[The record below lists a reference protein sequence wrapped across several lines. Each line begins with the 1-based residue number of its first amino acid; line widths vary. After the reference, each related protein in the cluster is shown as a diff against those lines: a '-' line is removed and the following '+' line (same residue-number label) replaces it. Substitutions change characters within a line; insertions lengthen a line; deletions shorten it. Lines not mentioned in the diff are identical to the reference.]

1 MTLKSLGYKPREQ
14 TVRIVFDDSLRRAA
28 DAAKD
33 AVVRQRR
40 EEAKDGQGLGSQV
53 PELEEAWREAE
64 AAADEAAVSF
74 TFRAVGRRR
83 LADLVAE
90 CPPTAE
96 QLERWKERVRTSPV
110 LATAAPEFD
119 YERFAPRLIAASLV
133 EPAAA
138 PGEVLELWDAEDG
151 WSDAVWAELWKAAW
165 EVNQEAATRP
175 TSGTGTS

>member
-1 MTLKSLGYKPREQ
+1 M
-14 TVRIVFDDSLRRAA
+14 RIVMDDSLRRAA
-28 DAAKD
+28 EAAKE

-53 PELEEAWREAE
+53 PALEEAWREAE

-90 CPPTAE
+90 CPPSAD
-96 QLERWKERVRTSPV
+96 QLERWKDRVKTSPL

-119 YERFAPRLIAASLV
+119 YERFAPRLIAVSMV
-133 EPAAA
+133 EPESSLD
-138 PGEVLELWDAEDG
+138 EVLELWEDDDG
-151 WSDAVWAELWKAAW
+151 WSDAIWAELWRVAW
-165 EVNQEAATRP
+165 DVNQEASTRP